1 MFLPD
6 PKPAL
11 YHAPAE
17 VYGCGI
23 GIIHSLLSLVVLL
36 PSLCLCV
43 CVEWEIN
50 YNTIST
56 SLSCIPTESASDC
69 CREPDSDASV
79 GEGEPQPLSMMLI
92 WAEHSLLPL

>member
-11 YHAPAE
+11 YHAPAD

-23 GIIHSLLSLVVLL
+23 GMTHSLLSLVALL

-43 CVEWEIN
+43 CVEWEIILAG
-50 YNTIST
+50 TGERISETAASRVWLWVSLMGLSWSGLDFLT
-56 SLSCIPTESASDC
+56 SWWLGS
-69 CREPDSDASV
+69 
-79 GEGEPQPLSMMLI
+79 
-92 WAEHSLLPL
+92 